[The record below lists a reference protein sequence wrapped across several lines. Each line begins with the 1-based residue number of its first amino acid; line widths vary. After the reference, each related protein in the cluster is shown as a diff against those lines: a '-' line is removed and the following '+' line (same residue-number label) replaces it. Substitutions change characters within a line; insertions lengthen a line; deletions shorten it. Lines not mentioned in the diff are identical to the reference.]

1 MHEAEEVSAADPREA
16 AVVAAH
22 KEGTSKLV
30 FFASFVAR
38 RDMPSSGV
46 SRGSMLLF

>member
-1 MHEAEEVSAADPREA
+1 MEEAEEVSTAGPREA
-16 AVVAAH
+16 AVAAAH

-30 FFASFVAR
+30 FFPSFAAR
-38 RDMPSSGV
+38 RDTPSSGV